1 MKVVTAK
8 KASKKSI
15 KNKTK
20 KKTKKRIDF
29 KLDENM
35 KIINAKE
42 ADNIAQDA
50 IERKEREKK
59 EKRKEEAKKYKEILE
74 KIFREIIEESKKGHR
89 TLSIKGEDLFIVEN
103 NIEFFEDLGYC
114 VQRIYDPNAIIL
126 HW

>member
-1 MKVVTAK
+1 MEIITVK

-20 KKTKKRIDF
+20 KKTEKRIDF

-35 KIINAKE
+35 KIISAKE
-42 ADNIAQDA
+42 ADEIVQDV

-74 KIFREIIEESKKGHR
+74 QIFKKITEESKKGCR
-89 TLSIKGEDLFIVEN
+89 TLSIKDEDLFIVEN
-103 NIEFFEDLGYC
+103 NRKFFEDLGYRA
-114 VQRIYDPNAIIL
+114 QRIYAPNAIIL